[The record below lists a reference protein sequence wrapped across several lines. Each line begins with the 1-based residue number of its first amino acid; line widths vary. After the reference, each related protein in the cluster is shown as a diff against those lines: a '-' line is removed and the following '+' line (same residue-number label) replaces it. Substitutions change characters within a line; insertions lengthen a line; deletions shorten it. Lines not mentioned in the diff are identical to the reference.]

1 MKSFSGGFSV
11 PRVKEKTISWVNN
24 FDTRTSVPGGPV
36 VKSSSLNVGDMGLIS
51 GLGFKIPHA
60 EGQLCP

>member
-11 PRVKEKTISWVNN
+11 PHVKEKTISWVNN
-24 FDTRTSVPGGPV
+24 FDTRASLV
-36 VKSSSLNVGDMGLIS
+36 VQSTPSNAGDMRLIS